1 MKLMYAISILLLALM
16 ASAQCQQTA
25 EDWFKKGNDLNEQG
39 KYAEAIGAY
48 HEAIR
53 INSDLGGVWDSLEVA
68 SVNNGESL
76 LADGNEVQAVA
87 SCDEAIKINPDNERA
102 WLCKARAIRSSP
114 VDLGLGDEAY
124 KMSDKAYSEVIRINS
139 DNADAWYERASVLW
153 VLEKEDKASKAYDE
167 VIRINPQ
174 HDEAWNKKGEAHA
187 ERGEYDE
194 ATKAFD
200 EAIRLK
206 PDNFEYQE
214 NRRKALSQS
223 VGSMTPST

>member
-1 MKLMYAISILLLALM
+1 MRLNYAVFVLLLALM
-16 ASAQCQQTA
+16 TSAQCQQTA
-25 EDWFKKGNDLNEQG
+25 EDWFNKGKDLDEQG
-39 KYAEAIGAY
+39 KYAEAIDAY

-53 INSDLGGVWDSLEVA
+53 INSELRGVWGRLEIA

-114 VDLGLGDEAY
+114 FDFGLGNEAY
-124 KMSDKAYSEVIRINS
+124 EMSDKAYSEVIRINP
-139 DNADAWYERASVLW
+139 DNADAWYERAFVLW
-153 VLEKEDKASKAYDE
+153 VLEKEDEASEAYDE

-174 HDEAWNKKGEAHA
+174 RDEAWNAKGNAHA
-187 ERGEYDE
+187 ERGEYDD
-194 ATKAFD
+194 AIKAFD

-206 PDNFEYQE
+206 PDNLEYQE
-214 NRRKALSQS
+214 NRHEALTHAVTSIAS
-223 VGSMTPST
+223 L